1 MDYIEL
7 RKRKVFDKYHDSD
20 IFNTRSESNINKS
33 YRPPRYKTAQPSLE
47 KTKSDI
53 FNTKEKGLEPEKRCY
68 KKRKINLN
76 NYKSDIF
83 NIKKLPK
90 NKKSCQR
97 ININYSTCFNGIK
110 NDEEYNKDLYNYT
123 LTHRPILKRYE
134 IEKYVDKESATNRYY
149 KELYGDEKSRIFPK
163 VNKNGKNSSIKDIL
177 NTFKNNMKNFEIRK
191 KRIKK
196 EILAINDV
204 GVDGKK
210 EPGVNIWQEIDS
222 IGNRKIYN
230 KRKIDIFGNEGNP
243 NNKNLIKENN
253 SLFLE
258 PKLNRQLDCQSNI
271 FNDKNKNINKKM
283 DDFINNKIQENYNKV
298 ALKEKIKKER
308 EEMAQ
313 KIKELKKQN
322 VNNGNTKLYPTSLK
336 WYSLGAQRLLRREN
350 KNGELNKTQEEMTAF
365 QRKILDLSNSDN
377 IDILSKNKKSFNI
390 KKLKKNNAFKKDDNN
405 IEKIKEILNTL
416 PDNSIRQDQ
425 KAGIINLSTTSNFFN
440 ESKNDEKLKKYYN
453 TINTNIK
460 SARKSRSKKKKDSI
474 IKIMGKNS
482 KQPYHI
488 VNKNIDRKDGENRDE
503 FKIHDF
509 TLVYPTKDKD
519 FEIFENDDIKKIFG
533 TKGLYIFDVKKNELP
548 IGDLNSV
555 KFKVREGDENTEKNI
570 EEKIKKVEDILNRNK
585 FRVKIKKDEIK
596 KITKD
601 NRNIKENGKYVKTPY
616 RTKTQKKF
624 TSQFPRINLKYKNFA
639 LE

>member
-53 FNTKEKGLEPEKRCY
+53 FNTKEKGLEPEKRFY

-83 NIKKLPK
+83 NIKKLPQ

-123 LTHRPILKRYE
+123 LSHRPILKRYE

-149 KELYGDEKSRIFPK
+149 KELYGDEKSGIFPK
-163 VNKNGKNSSIKDIL
+163 INKTGKNSSIKDIL

-196 EILAINDV
+196 EILEINDV

-210 EPGVNIWQEIDS
+210 EPGVHIWQEIDS
-222 IGNRKIYN
+222 KGNRKIYN

-243 NNKNLIKENN
+243 NNKNIIKENN

-258 PKLNRQLDCQSNI
+258 PKLNKQLDYQSNI
-271 FNDKNKNINKKM
+271 FNDKNKNINKKI

-313 KIKELKKQN
+313 KIKELKKKN

-336 WYSLGAQRLLRREN
+336 WYSLGTQRLLRREN

-405 IEKIKEILNTL
+405 IEKIKEIVNTL

-440 ESKNDEKLKKYYN
+440 EAKNDEKLKKYYN

-460 SARKSRSKKKKDSI
+460 SARQSRSKKKKDNI

-482 KQPYHI
+482 KQLYNI
-488 VNKNIDRKDGENRDE
+488 VNKNKDRKDGENRDE
-503 FKIHDF
+503 LKIHDF
-509 TLVYPTKDKD
+509 TLVYPTKDKA

-533 TKGLYIFDVKKNELP
+533 TKGLHIFDVKKNELP

-639 LE
+639 LK